1 MKTKK
6 SKGGSN
12 VLNRTTHLYEQYLKR
27 HSKNNTT
34 PYNASKKR
42 RPRKVKTETVVRFN
56 TKNAKINNNWVE
68 VPTSVNINNTNN
80 WVQVPS
86 SSNNNVNHRLE
97 YTLNQKKKKLINTVL
112 DKMPPS
118 QDILRPPNYTLIRT
132 RRNKNSINLGIE
144 HGLLNLSN
152 VISHIKSTIANEII
166 EDLKRDVNKRLKK
179 KDFEAIKSMFE
190 KSDRNNISGTFRNNK
205 IRMHLPEKKDILK
218 SRIQNINT
226 LIRIVEN
233 SDSFV
238 TSMIDMIYEVIQV
251 YDETEKS
258 NNRNQLYSLLETYF
272 NNKFRNF

>member
-1 MKTKK
+1 MKRKTK
-6 SKGGSN
+6 KGGSN
-12 VLNRTTHLYEQYLKR
+12 VLNRTTHLYKQHLKR
-27 HSKNNTT
+27 HSNKNTT
-34 PYNASKKR
+34 PFNASKKR
-42 RPRKVKTETVVRFN
+42 LPRKVKTVVRFN
-56 TKNAKINNNWVE
+56 NNNWVE
-68 VPTSVNINNTNN
+68 VPTFVNMNNTNN
-80 WVQVPS
+80 WVDVSS

-97 YTLNQKKKKLINTVL
+97 YTLNQKKKKLIHTVL

-118 QDILRPPNYTLIRT
+118 QDILKPPNYTLIRT

-166 EDLKRDVNKRLKK
+166 EDLKRDVNKHLRK

-205 IRMHLPEKKDILK
+205 ISMHLPETKDILK

-226 LIRIVEN
+226 LIRIVED

-238 TSMIDMIYEVIQV
+238 TSMIDMIYKIIQI
-251 YDETEKS
+251 YDETDKS

>member
-1 MKTKK
+1 MKRKTK
-6 SKGGSN
+6 KGGSN
-12 VLNRTTHLYEQYLKR
+12 VLNRTTHLYKQHLKR
-27 HSKNNTT
+27 HSKKYNT
-34 PYNASKKR
+34 PYNSLKKR
-42 RPRKVKTETVVRFN
+42 RPRKIQTETVVRFN
-56 TKNAKINNNWVE
+56 NINNWVD
-68 VPTSVNINNTNN
+68 VPTSVNMNNTNN
-80 WVQVPS
+80 WVDVPTS
-86 SSNNNVNHRLE
+86 SKNNVNHRLE
-97 YTLNQKKKKLINTVL
+97 YTLNQKKKKLIHTVL

-152 VISHIKSTIANEII
+152 VVSHIKSTIANEII
-166 EDLKRDVNKRLKK
+166 EDLKRDVNKRLRK